1 MYFENIFERYT
12 VSDKNIFCAT
22 RNADINPNDEAYE
35 INEDFRSKMKKLLK
49 KRKRLAVVRL
59 ESLNEFDE
67 YTKNLL
73 CTKLSV
79 TDNQIFAQNPRC
91 LSAMFLGF
99 RASLIRIRT
108 TAYAIL
114 ILNRR

>member
-67 YTKNLL
+67 YT
-73 CTKLSV
+73 
-79 TDNQIFAQNPRC
+79 QNPRC